1 MNFNIDQIPAR
12 QLTAGSSAE
21 VIECRPANQQWQKGE
36 FEAWREAASREALA
50 DPCISHAAKS
60 AFHFI
65 LWHVNR
71 QSGGWTLKLESIAA
85 GIAMRI
91 RHTRRG
97 IAELEDHGYVKR
109 EPRPGHSNFYV
120 IPLPRGR
127 SDSTGVGGQIRPGW
141 NGTGRSDST
150 AVTYNTYDSYLKGD
164 FRRRKDPKR
173 EKERKEA
180 AATLERYRRAADA
193 AASNGGGQ

>member
-1 MNFNIDQIPAR
+1 MN
-12 QLTAGSSAE
+12 LTAPSSAIVVRFE
-21 VIECRPANQQWQKGE
+21 AKQWQKGE
-36 FEAWREAASREALA
+36 FEAWREAASRGALA
-50 DPCISHAAKS
+50 DPQISPAAKS

-97 IAELEDHGYVKR
+97 VAELESHGYLKR

-120 IPLPRGR
+120 IPFPRGR
-127 SDSTGVGGQIRPGW
+127 SDSTGVGGQIRPGS

-150 AVTYNTYDSYLKGD
+150 AVTYNTYNSYLKGD
-164 FRRRKDPKR
+164 FRRRKEEPQ
-173 EKERKEA
+173 RKEA
-180 AATLERYRRAADA
+180 EARLERYRRAASTKPNGDA
-193 AASNGGGQ
+193 R